1 MLEHYLAAASDGNGG
16 IELVRMAGE
25 RVQLLRGLGPGQRL
39 VEKAVPQRQR
49 LVGADDVSI
58 RLSPRDSDGFL
69 VCQQYCDIAGRG
81 QAGRL
86 LSGPFWRTWISRSG
100 VACRLTTSG
109 FVTLSS

>member
-39 VEKAVPQRQR
+39 VEKAVPKRR
-49 LVGADDVSI
+49 ANATSSATACLSI
-58 RLSPRDSDGFL
+58 YSSLPEAAPILSSR
-69 VCQQYCDIAGRG
+69 
-81 QAGRL
+81 
-86 LSGPFWRTWISRSG
+86 FWRTWISRSG